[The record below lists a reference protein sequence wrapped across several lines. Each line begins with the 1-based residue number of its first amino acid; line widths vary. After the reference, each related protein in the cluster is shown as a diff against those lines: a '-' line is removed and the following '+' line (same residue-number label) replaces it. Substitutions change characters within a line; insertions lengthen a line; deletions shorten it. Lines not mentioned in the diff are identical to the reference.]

1 MHESACFVSA
11 FHLATTA
18 TTYLAKLSLFRK
30 TCIRYGWRISYNVSK
45 SFECVCAHEKFLVA
59 LSLAKPEV
67 IHNLLFC
74 TMPVFSPTFYTI
86 PRRVPTSCFPSSF
99 SKFHIWHAFSIPNSS
114 NGVSFV
120 PLLTSVATNSTTA
133 PSFLK
138 PRIGYIHRLPWCCV
152 ACNRWV

>member
-11 FHLATTA
+11 CHLATTA

-74 TMPVFSPTFYTI
+74 TMPVFSPTLYTI
-86 PRRVPTSCFPSSF
+86 PRCIPISCFPSSF
-99 SKFHIWHAFSIPNSS
+99 SIFHIWHVLCIAKTSNS
-114 NGVSFV
+114 VSFV
-120 PLLTSVATNSTTA
+120 PLLTSIAADVTTA
-133 PSFLK
+133 PAFQK
-138 PRIGYIHRLPWCCV
+138 PCIAYIHRLPWYRV
-152 ACNRWV
+152 ASNRWV